1 MTHEQVAAR
10 TTKKRHLPPRKRR
23 VHALAIGHH
32 RARGRRTGRSPR
44 PGSAWHEKCIECAN
58 AKLVPTCNNMKLGL
72 AVFAATLAIG
82 PPVSAQ
88 TMYRCVDQG
97 KTIYSDKP
105 CLNGDEVKQIA
116 PNGNPTAEY
125 LARVRGKERV
135 EEQRAITAARAA
147 KRDAELGKVVKC
159 VNGVAATGCEQ

>member
-1 MTHEQVAAR
+1 MM
-10 TTKKRHLPPRKRR
+10 K
-23 VHALAIGHH
+23 HALAI
-32 RARGRRTGRSPR
+32 
-44 PGSAWHEKCIECAN
+44 
-58 AKLVPTCNNMKLGL
+58 VL
-72 AVFAATLAIG
+72 AAIG
-82 PPVSAQ
+82 IAIAAPLSAQ